1 MARSWI
7 RRIWER
13 KGPFGRLAWLFLFP
27 WSCGYRVAVQLRNS
41 LYARRWLRIDAL
53 ERPVISIGNL
63 TVGGTGKTPI
73 VLWLAQE
80 LGKSGLKVGI
90 LSRGYRREN
99 AKPVVLLP
107 EPGDSLAAAAEN
119 GVAAAG
125 DEPFMMARLYDQI
138 VAVGKRRYQAGRE
151 LLRMRDVDV
160 FLLDDGFQHRRLKR
174 DVDVLVLGNDA
185 NGCLLPSGP
194 FREPKGASERADY
207 FVVTGARDKWQPLL
221 RGEAGDRWFSAS
233 LEAIALIGLDSNRW
247 REHPLNLLYGSKILA
262 VTGVANPAGLYRIIQ
277 DWEGDIIDTI
287 EFPDHHAYTARDWQ
301 RINRIARN
309 VDLIVTTEK
318 DLVKLVRFPFAKDK
332 LLAVRVAMRVENG
345 TALVQALADRIG
357 KAIH

>member
-1 MARSWI
+1 
-7 RRIWER
+7 
-13 KGPFGRLAWLFLFP
+13 
-27 WSCGYRVAVQLRNS
+27 
-41 LYARRWLRIDAL
+41 
-53 ERPVISIGNL
+53 
-63 TVGGTGKTPI
+63 
-73 VLWLAQE
+73 
-80 LGKSGLKVGI
+80 
-90 LSRGYRREN
+90 
-99 AKPVVLLP
+99 
-107 EPGDSLAAAAEN
+107 
-119 GVAAAG
+119 
-125 DEPFMMARLYDQI
+125 
-138 VAVGKRRYQAGRE
+138 
-151 LLRMRDVDV
+151 VDV